1 MEVIGWLLIGYFGY
15 MGLKMFNNALVDQQY
30 YLALTMYG
38 EARGEGAQGMQAVG
52 NVILNRVKQGGWYG
66 ASVKDVV
73 LKPLQFS
80 CWNTGDPNRAVMLN
94 ASAEKLATA
103 NAIAGQ
109 LLAGKLEDIT
119 GGATN
124 YHADYVRP
132 SWASSMKQTVKIGR
146 HIFYKEV

>member
-1 MEVIGWLLIGYFGY
+1 MELIGWVIVGYLGY

-38 EARGEGAQGMQAVG
+38 EARGEGAQGMEAVG
-52 NVILNRVKQGGWYG
+52 HVIMNRVKQGGWYG

-80 CWNTGDPNRAVMLN
+80 CWNSGDPNRAVMLT
-94 ASAEKLATA
+94 ATPDKLATA

-109 LLAGKLEDIT
+109 LLAGQLEDIT

-124 YHADYVRP
+124 YHADYISP
-132 SWASSMKQTVKIGR
+132 SWAKKMTKTVKIGR
-146 HIFYKEV
+146 HIFYKE